1 MTASKKTD
9 GLTSKQQA
17 FVREYLVDLCAAK
30 AAIRAG
36 YRGST
41 VRKTAS
47 ELMQKPAIKAAIA
60 QAVAKRAERT
70 EDSADEVLRDLRR
83 VGQMA
88 EAAGEYGST
97 VRTIELR
104 GKHLGMFRDRVALEG
119 EVKVIDDAQRRAR
132 IAAILAAARARK
144 GDDA

>member
-1 MTASKKTD
+1 MTP
-9 GLTSKQQA
+9 KQQA
-17 FVREYLVDLCAAK
+17 FVREYLVDLDATK
-30 AAIRAG
+30 AARRVG
-36 YRGST
+36 YKGDH
-41 VRKTAS
+41 VKKTAS
-47 ELMQKPAIKAAIA
+47 ELMAKPEIRAAIA
-60 QAVAKRAERT
+60 KGVAKRAERV

-88 EAAGEYGST
+88 EAAGEYGPT

-104 GKHLGMFRDRVALEG
+104 GKHLGMFRDRIALEG
-119 EVKVIDDAQRRAR
+119 EVKVIDDAARRAR